1 MCGLIAEAGIMPMS
15 VAAGALT
22 CIAVR
27 AAPVCIVVRR
37 VRAPRLA
44 RPSLVNRLPRRE
56 PRKGEDGRTLG
67 LRENELQNRGMHC
80 ERAYVGGN
88 WNNDLNCGPFY
99 ANLYNDPSNT
109 NTNIGA
115 ALSYPMIFLM
125 QCISL
130 LNAVRGGSRENT
142 PPFLT
147 AW

>member
-1 MCGLIAEAGIMPMS
+1 M
-15 VAAGALT
+15 
-22 CIAVR
+22 
-27 AAPVCIVVRR
+27 
-37 VRAPRLA
+37 
-44 RPSLVNRLPRRE
+44 
-56 PRKGEDGRTLG
+56 G

-99 ANLYNDPSNT
+99 AILYNDPSNT

-142 PPFLT
+142 PPSSPLGEN
-147 AW
+147 